1 MSAMQPQHDGTESSE
16 EKREGIDWVVVL
28 YILGGIP
35 AIAGFLIL
43 LFTLVNIFPKIP
55 A

>member
-1 MSAMQPQHDGTESSE
+1 MSAMQPQQSDEDE
-16 EKREGIDWVVVL
+16 APEREGIDWVVVL

-35 AIAGFLIL
+35 AIAGFIIL
-43 LFTLVNIFPKIP
+43 LFTLVNLFPRIP

>member
-1 MSAMQPQHDGTESSE
+1 MSATQPQPSDDDGAPQ
-16 EKREGIDWVVVL
+16 REGIDWVVVL

-35 AIAGFLIL
+35 AIAGFIIF
-43 LFTLVNIFPKIP
+43 LFFLVNLFPRIP